1 MVSPTKLNE
10 NERRFIVCASLRAD
24 RSVKEIADRLGVR
37 EHIVRHLKQS
47 LVSRGILQP
56 LYKIDTYRIGYTD
69 FRVFLSD
76 VAEPTKVRLDFE
88 RRAVHHEKVYWMARM
103 TGAFKYALT
112 FLAKD
117 PCEMIDFFAEV
128 QPPNNGF
135 FANRTIAIAGEW
147 TVFSPNFLAP
157 QLKQRDSITLSARER
172 LDVRLDETDE
182 RILMTMARNPGGTI
196 SSFARA
202 AGMKPT
208 SLQYRVDKLTEMNV
222 IRGQTYLLN
231 CERLGIQIYRVM
243 IIERTLSPQQR
254 QQLRDYVCSHPNV
267 SAFLVSTGGWDYEL
281 RFEAESSETLENFC
295 QNIID
300 TFGIAIASIRTSQ
313 QVTTLKRVS
322 YPVPQPVE

>member
-1 MVSPTKLNE
+1 MPALIKLTE
-10 NERRFIVCASLRAD
+10 NERRFIVCACLNAN
-24 RSVKEIADRLGVR
+24 RSAKEIGDSLGIR
-37 EHIVRHLKQS
+37 EHTVRHIKQS
-47 LVSRGILQP
+47 LISRGILQP

-76 VAEPTKVRLDFE
+76 VAEPTNVRLDFE

-117 PCEMIDFFAEV
+117 PCEMIDFFGEV

-147 TVFSPNFLAP
+147 TIFSPNFLAP
-157 QLKQRDSITLSARER
+157 QIKSRDSITLSARER

-182 RILMTMARNPGGTI
+182 RILMTIARNPGG
-196 SSFARA
+196 SLASVARA
-202 AGMKPT
+202 AGMKT
-208 SLQYRVDKLTEMNV
+208 SSLQYRVEKLSEMNV

-231 CERLGIQIYRVM
+231 CERLGIQIYRIM
-243 IIERTLSPQQR
+243 IIERTLSPEQR
-254 QQLRDYVCSHPNV
+254 QQLREYVCCHPNV

-295 QNIID
+295 QSIID
-300 TFGIAIASIRTSQ
+300 RFGSAIASIRTSQ
-313 QVTTLKRVS
+313 QVSTLKRVS
-322 YPVPQPVE
+322 YPVPQPVG